1 MAVDTIVGAV
11 ADRSARGIAASVGR
25 LISDGSLTIG
35 ERLPT
40 VRDLARSLGT
50 SPTTVSEAWQTLAGA
65 GAIETRGRLGTF
77 VLASPGPSGPR
88 RYRRLSEGPGHFERD
103 LSTGTPDPRLLPDL
117 GPVLGRVSKTNLTTS
132 YLDVPVLPELDELLR
147 ATWPFP
153 AAAMTVVD
161 GAMDAIDRVASLL
174 IRHGDRVLVEHPSF
188 PPLLDLLEQ
197 LGAQLIGLPMDDDG
211 IVPDALATALPDK
224 PVALFLQPRAH
235 NPTGVSMTV
244 RRARALAKLLAPT
257 DVTIVEDDHAG
268 DIANAP
274 LSSIGT
280 SLPDRTVHIRSFSK
294 SHGPDL
300 RLAAVGG
307 ASEIVERVVDR
318 RLLGPG
324 WSSRLL
330 QAVLVQL
337 LRDERTAAA
346 IERARETYAER
357 RAALCDALGERDVA
371 FTGEDGINLW
381 IEVADER
388 SALLTLAARGVGA
401 APGAPFMVYD
411 EPSAFLRLT
420 ISNVRDGVAE
430 LADLLALAAGQGRPG
445 RVRPRR

>member
-1 MAVDTIVGAV
+1 MAIETILPAVD
-11 ADRSARGIAASVGR
+11 DRSARGIAAAVGR
-25 LISDGSLTIG
+25 LISDGSLLVG
-35 ERLPT
+35 ARLPT
-40 VRDLARSLGT
+40 VRELARSLGT

-77 VLASPGPSGPR
+77 VLGSPGPSGPR

-103 LSTGTPDPRLLPDL
+103 LSTGTPDPQLLPDL
-117 GPVLGRVSKTNLTTS
+117 GRVLGRVSKTNLTTS

-174 IRHGDRVLVEHPSF
+174 VRHGDRVMVEHPGF
-188 PPLLDLLEQ
+188 PPMLDLLEQ
-197 LGAQLIGLPMDDDG
+197 LGAQLIGLPLDDEG
-211 IVPDALATALPDK
+211 IVPSELAAALVDE

-235 NPTGVSMTV
+235 NPTGTSMTA
-244 RRARALAKLLAPT
+244 RRARALAKLLAPSH
-257 DVTIVEDDHAG
+257 VTIVEDDHAG
-268 DIANAP
+268 DIANTP
-274 LSSIGT
+274 LVSIGT
-280 SLPDRTVHIRSFSK
+280 SLRDRTVHIRSFSK

-337 LRDERTAAA
+337 LRDERTTAA

-357 RAALCDALGERDVA
+357 RATLCDALAQRNIA

-381 IEVADER
+381 VEVADER
-388 SALLTLAARGVGA
+388 SALVTLAARGVGA
-401 APGAPFMVYD
+401 APGAPFLVYD

-420 ISNVRDGVAE
+420 ISHVRDGVGD
-430 LADLLALAAGQGRPG
+430 LADLLALAAGQGRNA
-445 RVRPRR
+445 RLRPRR